1 MGKEKNDKGVLTMES
16 DLKQFAKIMSVL
28 GELYSKP
35 LSEIL
40 IEIYWRVLK
49 NYSLQEIKAVVYSYI
64 NHENEGSFMP
74 KPADIIRHIH
84 QQEKQKALDAWSK
97 VENAIRQVGR
107 YNSISFDDQL
117 IHFVIKKMG
126 GWIKLC
132 SYTTYQ
138 MPTIAHDFIKEYTD
152 CLQNL
157 PDDIP
162 QFIKGVF
169 DQGDIVKI
177 DQINSV
183 DMAQSQIRSF

>member
-16 DLKQFAKIMSVL
+16 DLKQFAKMMSVL

-49 NYSLQEIKAVVYSYI
+49 NYSLQEIKADVYSYI

-107 YNSISFDDQL
+107 YSSISFDDQL

-126 GWIKLC
+126 GDGLSYVPIRPIKCLPLLMIL
-132 SYTTYQ
+132 SKNI
-138 MPTIAHDFIKEYTD
+138 PIAFRIFPMIYHNLLKGSLIKAI
-152 CLQNL
+152 L
-157 PDDIP
+157 
-162 QFIKGVF
+162 
-169 DQGDIVKI
+169 
-177 DQINSV
+177 
-183 DMAQSQIRSF
+183 